1 MNLSQ
6 LLVPQAI
13 LLQDDADSSSAIIRK
28 LGERLH
34 QLGYVTDGFIDA
46 TLRREAT
53 MPTGLPLEGEANAAM
68 PHVDLEYVRRPAVAL
83 ATLRAPVVFQH
94 MVMTEEEV
102 PVRLVIMLA
111 LDQPKA
117 QIEVL
122 QQVAGLLQRPET
134 VSGLLAAQETSQVF
148 ALLAGLEVLP

>member
-1 MNLSQ
+1 VNLSQ
-6 LLVPQAI
+6 LLVPQAV
-13 LLQDDADSSSAIIRK
+13 LLQDDSDSSSAIIRK
-28 LGERLH
+28 LGEQLR
-34 QLGYVTDGFIDA
+34 QLGFVTDGFIDA
-46 TLRREAT
+46 TLQREAT
-53 MPTGLPLEGEANAAM
+53 MPTGLPLDGETNAAM

-83 ATLRAPVVFQH
+83 ATLRAPVIFHH

-111 LDQPKA
+111 LDQPKS

-134 VSGLLAAQETSQVF
+134 VSGLLAAQDTAEVY